1 MDKAWRGQQGAGCK
15 PDDSTFRPLSL
26 RPGAVSLLFSSE
38 GLLLYLLTVIDS
50 YKLLCQSARKSI
62 MKMMHTCL
70 KMIVNCFWLIR
81 IMSCGD
87 ANQHWAYIVPV
98 PAGGVA
104 AATSSPK

>member
-1 MDKAWRGQQGAGCK
+1 MYSQPTPPSSRC
-15 PDDSTFRPLSL
+15 L
-26 RPGAVSLLFSSE
+26 RPGATSLLLPSE
-38 GLLLYLLTVIDS
+38 GLLLSPLTVIDS

-62 MKMMHTCL
+62 MKMMHTRL

-87 ANQHWAYIVPV
+87 ANQHWAYIVPA

-104 AATSSPK
+104 AAASSHK